1 MRLCQPR
8 VGLPP
13 TIMPCNN
20 TGVRRVRFTRSAR
33 KHRIGKA
40 HVLAAMNA
48 AGDPQRIPAE
58 GDLDERLLWIG
69 PDDRGVVLEVIGINL
84 PDYLLIIHA
93 MPHRFR
99 RT

>member
-1 MRLCQPR
+1 
-8 VGLPP
+8 
-13 TIMPCNN
+13 MPCNN
-20 TGVRRVRFTRSAR
+20 IEVRRVRFTRSAR
-33 KHRIGKA
+33 KHRIGTA

-48 AGDPQRIPAE
+48 AGDPQRIPAT

-69 PDDRGVVLEVIGINL
+69 PDDRGVVLEVIGIDL

-93 MPHRFR
+93 MPRGFR